1 MEISLKNVLAL
12 CVDSI
17 SFDEKYKAIEE
28 DEIVLSMGTL
38 SFASKLVAVKK
49 LELEN
54 HEIKN
59 KE

>member
-1 MEISLKNVLAL
+1 MKKDATLLKL
-12 CVDSI
+12 
-17 SFDEKYKAIEE
+17 EKKLENNTQ